1 MNNKRELDKGMKIV
15 LKYDQTKASL
25 RIELK
30 NTQQINFTKQNTLNK
45 FGFLMFMFCLFLV
58 GLVCVL
64 FIVD

>member
-1 MNNKRELDKGMKIV
+1 MNNKRELDKKGKKIV

-45 FGFLMFMFCLFLV
+45 FGFNHR
-58 GLVCVL
+58 
-64 FIVD
+64 FIK